1 MPAKDRVSYFY
12 DGERFSYVISLELVH
27 VVTGAQFLEV
37 EVFWR
42 RRRGVCNFSSFAF
55 SFELYIF
62 GSLKIVIDGL

>member
-42 RRRGVCNFSSFAF
+42 REGRTQFLLLRFLF
-55 SFELYIF
+55 
-62 GSLKIVIDGL
+62 